1 MSPGGFT
8 EKIFNPCSEGEG
20 VTLDDFRAYLPGH
33 AYIFMPCCELWPA
46 ASVNAVLG
54 PQPVLTTA
62 GKPKLK
68 NGKPVTIPANVW
80 LDRHRPAHQMTWCP
94 GLPALIP
101 DRLVVDGGWIE
112 RNGVTV
118 FNLYRAPRVKIDNA
132 DAGKAGPWI
141 EHMHTVF
148 GAADAE
154 HNIKWF
160 AQRVQDP
167 QNKINHALVW
177 VGPQGIG
184 KDTAIE
190 PLKRAIGP
198 WNFHEVS
205 PTQMLGRFNGFLKSI
220 VLRISEGRD
229 LGEVDRFKFYDHT
242 KAYLA
247 APPDVLRVDEKN
259 LREHS
264 VFNVVGCIITTNH
277 ETDGIFLPADDRRHY
292 VARSSKKK
300 EDFADNYWDIIWNWY
315 HAGGFEHVAA
325 YLHDLDI
332 SDFNPKAPPPKTPAF
347 WSIVNVNRAP
357 EDAELADLLDTL
369 GNPPVV
375 TLAQLEAAATGRAAE
390 WIMDHR
396 NHRAV
401 PHRMDRCGYICVN
414 NPDAESDGRWKIN
427 GKRQACRWRSNL
439 LLHVSSKGGKDCY
452 VHVETGKIYTGREI
466 NSLFPP
472 VPVLTNETDE
482 APPGQVN

>member
-1 MSPGGFT
+1 
-8 EKIFNPCSEGEG
+8 
-20 VTLDDFRAYLPGH
+20 VTIDDFRAYLPGH
-33 AYIFMPCCELWPA
+33 TYIFMPCCELWPA

-54 PQPVLTTA
+54 PQPVLTAA
-62 GKPKLK
+62 GRPKFK
-68 NGKPVTIPANVW
+68 NGKPVTTPANVW
-80 LDRHRPAHQMTWCP
+80 LDQHRPAHQMTWCP
-94 GLPALIP
+94 GLATLISN
-101 DRLVVDGGWIE
+101 RLVVDGGWIE
-112 RNGVTV
+112 RDGMTV
-118 FNLYRAPRVKIDNA
+118 FNLYRAPRIKLNNA
-132 DAGKAGPWI
+132 DASKAGPWI
-141 EHMHTVF
+141 DHMHTVF
-148 GAADAE
+148 SAADAE

-167 QNKINHALVW
+167 QIKINHALVW

-242 KAYLA
+242 KTYLA

-292 VARSSKKK
+292 VTRSSKKK
-300 EDFADNYWDIIWNWY
+300 EDFTDNYWTTLWKWY
-315 HAGGFEHVAA
+315 YAGGFEHVAA
-325 YLHDLDI
+325 YLHELDI

-369 GNPPVV
+369 GNPAAVA
-375 TLAQLEAAATGRAAE
+375 LAQLVAAATGGAAE
-390 WIMDHR
+390 WLMDRR
-396 NHRAV
+396 NYRAL
-401 PHRMDRCGYICVN
+401 PHRMERCNYVCVN
-414 NPDAESDGRWKIN
+414 NPDAKSDGRWKID
-427 GKRQACRWRSNL
+427 GTRQVVYARQDLS
-439 LLHVSSKGGKDCY
+439 
-452 VHVETGKIYTGREI
+452 
-466 NSLFPP
+466 P
-472 VPVLTNETDE
+472 VDQL
-482 APPGQVN
+482 AAARKL